1 MTNAELT
8 PHVLLARYGA
18 NLAQT
23 FLLDLLESVSDG
35 KAKQEV
41 QQAVDDLMD
50 LIATDEK
57 KLFTSPQQDIKHHMV
72 SLPPAFER
80 DCVQVWL
87 FDDAFV
93 SYNRLAGF
101 FHGYRKRG
109 ERTFRLPNTELSRY
123 RDIIQ
128 NPQKLLDI
136 RQGGAVK

>member
-8 PHVLLARYGA
+8 PHVLLERYGA

-57 KLFTSPQQDIKHHMV
+57 NLFTSPQQELPHHTQT
-72 SLPPAFER
+72 LPPVFER

-87 FDDAFV
+87 FDDALV

-101 FHGYRKRG
+101 FHGYRKRRD
-109 ERTFRLPNTELSRY
+109 RTFRLPKTELSRY

-128 NPQKLLDI
+128 NPHKLLDI
-136 RQGGAVK
+136 TQGSTC

>member
-1 MTNAELT
+1 MANAELT
-8 PHVLLARYGA
+8 PHVLLERYGA

-23 FLLDLLESVSDG
+23 FLLDLLESVDDG
-35 KAKQEV
+35 KAKLEV

-50 LIATDEK
+50 LIATDERN
-57 KLFTSPQQDIKHHMV
+57 LFTSPQQDILRHMQT
-72 SLPPAFER
+72 LPPVFER

-87 FDDAFV
+87 FDDALV

-109 ERTFRLPNTELSRY
+109 ERTFRLPKTELSRY

-136 RQGGAVK
+136 TQGSSR